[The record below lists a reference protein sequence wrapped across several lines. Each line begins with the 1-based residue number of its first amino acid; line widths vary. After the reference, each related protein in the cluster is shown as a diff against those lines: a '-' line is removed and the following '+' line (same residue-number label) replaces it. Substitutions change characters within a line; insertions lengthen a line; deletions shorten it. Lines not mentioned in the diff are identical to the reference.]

1 MYGIQEPNIINLLDG
16 DLIQEIGHTWTN
28 GVGYTRFSKDGTEQY
43 VHRYVMEKMIG
54 RPLTKEEVVHH
65 INHNKSDNRREN
77 LQLCANDAEHF
88 LIHAKEKYLAAGV
101 HWTTHNWCSYHKQYE
116 TVDKFSTV
124 NSTWTGYHNTC
135 RAATNEYRKLK
146 GLNVDKFDWRAR
158 LNQQYRRA
166 MKQNTQISWLSKEG
180 SCP

>member
-1 MYGIQEPNIINLLDG
+1 MINLLDG
-16 DLIQEIGHTWTN
+16 DLIQEIGHIWTN
-28 GVGYTRFSKDGTEQY
+28 GVGYARFSKDGTEQY
-43 VHRYVMEKMIG
+43 VHRYVMEKILG

-65 INHNKSDNRREN
+65 INHNKLDNRREN

-116 TVDKFSTV
+116 TLDNFSTV

-180 SCP
+180 SGP